1 MIAKITKIIK
11 NYLLLNDDNLKTTD
25 ANIWRLSVLRTILL
39 IGVILTSAIVIH
51 SSYTAYVQELYYV
64 MYLTLGFSAFLFA
77 TLAIGLKHIKLA
89 SACLVLAV
97 VGASLC
103 ILFFTL
109 DLMSARYGLLLLFT
123 LPIIVR
129 VLYGVK
135 ASIASMLLN
144 FIPFYLLL
152 NNTQLSPLFG
162 IDITLPDTH
171 TYLASLIFLF
181 FNFCIPMA
189 VLRVMSSLER
199 QAEHNLLQSKKLNK
213 LVSRY
218 QEIFNNGGTPS
229 FFCDDKGRILQ
240 ANKAAR
246 ALLKR
251 HNPDG
256 EYIQD
261 LFALSLPITR
271 GVNQLASICNAPE
284 REFKLQP
291 ASLEHHKKQLI
302 HCHDLSASK
311 KNMREFDA
319 FKKQQF
325 EKLYV
330 NELTGLKNHH
340 FWKKTESSES
350 ILNRHI
356 VLLKLANL
364 REVNLQYGYSQGDQL
379 LLRAAALLQSE
390 LPTDVSI
397 YQFPGAKFLFTLNT
411 KHLAQ
416 KTIEEYL
423 ARKLPSSMM
432 IDSASAKVEHPLSWR
447 VGHYHAT
454 REINVDAAAEC
465 CAIALS
471 QSSELS
477 PIVSFSVNTVKT
489 IRENTQQKDNV
500 KMLLDNGCLALYLQ
514 PQVDINGNIV
524 GYEILARL
532 KEPKTG
538 TVLQPYQ
545 FLPLVEQN
553 KWEVIFTQKII
564 DGTLELIKSWPAGLP
579 PVPLAINLSG
589 PELLSALFYEKLL
602 RRYSESP
609 ELGKRLKLELTETS
623 VLASHN
629 ETKRRLTS
637 LSNVGATIIIDDFGT
652 GHASLSQLIDM
663 SASIIKVDREFVE
676 RVETSERHRKIVKM
690 TLDLA
695 KSLEMQTIAEGVE
708 TRAQLS
714 VLKDM
719 GFKHFQGY
727 LFGKPAPIEHW
738 ISASKAQ
745 A

>member
-1 MIAKITKIIK
+1 VIAKITKIIK

-553 KWEVIFTQKII
+553 KWEVLFTQKII

-589 PELLSALFYEKLL
+589 PELLSDLFYEKLL

>member
-199 QAEHNLLQSKKLNK
+199 QAEHNLIQSKKLNK

-553 KWEVIFTQKII
+553 KWEVLFTQKII

-589 PELLSALFYEKLL
+589 PELLSDLFYEKLL

>member
-1 MIAKITKIIK
+1 VIAKITKIIK

-199 QAEHNLLQSKKLNK
+199 QAEHNLIQSKKLNK

-553 KWEVIFTQKII
+553 KWEVLFTQKII

-589 PELLSALFYEKLL
+589 PELLSDLFYEKLL

>member
-39 IGVILTSAIVIH
+39 IGVVLTSAIVIH

-553 KWEVIFTQKII
+553 KWEVLFTQKII

-589 PELLSALFYEKLL
+589 PELLSDLFYEKLL

>member
-553 KWEVIFTQKII
+553 KWEVLFTQKII

-589 PELLSALFYEKLL
+589 PELLSDLFYEKLL

>member
-553 KWEVIFTQKII
+553 KWEVLFTQKII

-589 PELLSALFYEKLL
+589 PELLSDLFYEKLL

-676 RVETSERHRKIVKM
+676 RLETSERHRKIVKM

>member
-109 DLMSARYGLLLLFT
+109 DLVSARYGLLLLFT

-432 IDSASAKVEHPLSWR
+432 IDSASAEVEHPLSWR

-553 KWEVIFTQKII
+553 KWEVLFTQKII

-589 PELLSALFYEKLL
+589 PELLSDLFYEKLL

>member
-39 IGVILTSAIVIH
+39 IGVVLTSAIVIH

-423 ARKLPSSMM
+423 ASKLPSSMM

-553 KWEVIFTQKII
+553 KWEVLFTQKII

-579 PVPLAINLSG
+579 PVPLAINLSE
-589 PELLSALFYEKLL
+589 PELLSDLFYEKLL

-676 RVETSERHRKIVKM
+676 RLETSERHRKIVKM

>member
-1 MIAKITKIIK
+1 VIAKITKIIK

-51 SSYTAYVQELYYV
+51 SSYKAYVQELYYV

-553 KWEVIFTQKII
+553 KWEVLFTQKII
-564 DGTLELIKSWPAGLP
+564 DGTFELIKSWPAGLP

-589 PELLSALFYEKLL
+589 PELLSDLFYEKLL

>member
-553 KWEVIFTQKII
+553 KWEVLFTQKII

-589 PELLSALFYEKLL
+589 PELLSDLFYEKLL
-602 RRYSESP
+602 RRYSETP

-676 RVETSERHRKIVKM
+676 RLETSERHRKIVKM

>member
-423 ARKLPSSMM
+423 ASKLPSSMM

-553 KWEVIFTQKII
+553 KWEVLFTQKII

-589 PELLSALFYEKLL
+589 PELLSDLFYEKLL

>member
-1 MIAKITKIIK
+1 VIAKITKIIK

-39 IGVILTSAIVIH
+39 IGVVLTSAIVIH

-64 MYLTLGFSAFLFA
+64 MYLTLGFSAFLFT
-77 TLAIGLKHIKLA
+77 TLAIGLKHIKVA

-109 DLMSARYGLLLLFT
+109 DLVSARYGLLLLFT

-152 NNTQLSPLFG
+152 NNTRLSPLFG

-251 HNPDG
+251 HIPDG

-553 KWEVIFTQKII
+553 KWEVLFTQKII

-589 PELLSALFYEKLL
+589 PELLSDLFYEKLL

-714 VLKDM
+714 VLKEM

-738 ISASKAQ
+738 ISELKAQ

>member
-39 IGVILTSAIVIH
+39 IGVVLTSAIVIH

-64 MYLTLGFSAFLFA
+64 MYLTLGFSAFLFT
-77 TLAIGLKHIKLA
+77 TLAIGLKHIKVA

-152 NNTQLSPLFG
+152 NNTRLSPLFG

-397 YQFPGAKFLFTLNT
+397 YQFPGAKFLFTLNN

-432 IDSASAKVEHPLSWR
+432 IDSASAQVEHPLSWR

-553 KWEVIFTQKII
+553 KWEVLFTQKII

-589 PELLSALFYEKLL
+589 PELLSDLFYEKLL
-602 RRYSESP
+602 RRYSETP

-708 TRAQLS
+708 TRAQLA
-714 VLKDM
+714 VLKQM

-738 ISASKAQ
+738 ISELKAQ

>member
-553 KWEVIFTQKII
+553 KWEVLFTQKII

-589 PELLSALFYEKLL
+589 PELLSDLFYEKLL

-695 KSLEMQTIAEGVE
+695 KSLEMQTIAEGV
-708 TRAQLS
+708 
-714 VLKDM
+714 
-719 GFKHFQGY
+719 
-727 LFGKPAPIEHW
+727 
-738 ISASKAQ
+738 
-745 A
+745 

>member
-271 GVNQLASICNAPE
+271 GVNELASICNAPE

-350 ILNRHI
+350 ILNRQI

-514 PQVDINGNIV
+514 PQVDINSNIV

-553 KWEVIFTQKII
+553 KWEVLFTQKII

-589 PELLSALFYEKLL
+589 PELLSDLFYEKLL
-602 RRYSESP
+602 RRYSETP

>member
-302 HCHDLSASK
+302 HCHDLSVSK

-553 KWEVIFTQKII
+553 KWEVLFTQKII

-589 PELLSALFYEKLL
+589 PELLSDLFYEKLL

>member
-1 MIAKITKIIK
+1 VIAKITKIIK

-553 KWEVIFTQKII
+553 KWEVLFTQKII

-589 PELLSALFYEKLL
+589 PELLSDLFYEKLL
-602 RRYSESP
+602 RRYSETP

>member
-39 IGVILTSAIVIH
+39 IGVVLTSAIVIH

-64 MYLTLGFSAFLFA
+64 MYLTLGFSAFLFT
-77 TLAIGLKHIKLA
+77 TLAIGLKHIKVA

-109 DLMSARYGLLLLFT
+109 DLVSARYGLLLLFT

-152 NNTQLSPLFG
+152 NNTRLSPLFG

-251 HNPDG
+251 HIPDG

-553 KWEVIFTQKII
+553 KWEVLFTQKII

-589 PELLSALFYEKLL
+589 PELLSDLFYEKLL

-714 VLKDM
+714 VLKEM

-738 ISASKAQ
+738 ISELKAQ

>member
-553 KWEVIFTQKII
+553 KWEVLFTQKII

-589 PELLSALFYEKLL
+589 PELLSDLFYEKLL
-602 RRYSESP
+602 RRNSESP

>member
-477 PIVSFSVNTVKT
+477 PIVSFRVNTVKT
-489 IRENTQQKDNV
+489 IRENTQQKDTV

-553 KWEVIFTQKII
+553 KWEVLFTQKII

-589 PELLSALFYEKLL
+589 PELLSDLFYEKLL

>member
-25 ANIWRLSVLRTILL
+25 ANTWRLSVLRTILL

-553 KWEVIFTQKII
+553 KWEVLFTQKII

-589 PELLSALFYEKLL
+589 PELLSDLFYEKLL
-602 RRYSESP
+602 RRYSETP

>member
-39 IGVILTSAIVIH
+39 IGVVLTSAIVIH

-489 IRENTQQKDNV
+489 IRENTQQKDTV

-553 KWEVIFTQKII
+553 KWEVLFTQKII

-589 PELLSALFYEKLL
+589 PELLSDLFYEKLL

>member
-39 IGVILTSAIVIH
+39 IGVVLTSAIVIH

-423 ARKLPSSMM
+423 ASKLPSSMM

-553 KWEVIFTQKII
+553 KWEVLFTQKII

-589 PELLSALFYEKLL
+589 PELLSDLFYEKLL

>member
-423 ARKLPSSMM
+423 ASKLPSSMM

-553 KWEVIFTQKII
+553 KWEVLFTQKII

-589 PELLSALFYEKLL
+589 PELLSDLFYEKLL
-602 RRYSESP
+602 RRYSETP

>member
-1 MIAKITKIIK
+1 VIAKITKIIK

-39 IGVILTSAIVIH
+39 IGVVLTSAIVIH

-553 KWEVIFTQKII
+553 KWEVLFTQKII

-589 PELLSALFYEKLL
+589 PELLSDLFYEKLL

>member
-1 MIAKITKIIK
+1 VIAKITKIIK

-489 IRENTQQKDNV
+489 IRENTQQKDTV

-553 KWEVIFTQKII
+553 KWEVLFTQKII

-589 PELLSALFYEKLL
+589 PELLSDLFYEKLL
-602 RRYSESP
+602 RRYSETP

>member
-454 REINVDAAAEC
+454 REINVDAAAES

>member
-489 IRENTQQKDNV
+489 IRENTQQKDTV

-553 KWEVIFTQKII
+553 KWEVLFTQKII

-589 PELLSALFYEKLL
+589 PELLSDLFYEKLL

>member
-477 PIVSFSVNTVKT
+477 PIVSFRVNTVKT

-553 KWEVIFTQKII
+553 KWEVLFTQKII

-589 PELLSALFYEKLL
+589 PELLSDLFYEKLL
-602 RRYSESP
+602 RRYSETP

>member
-553 KWEVIFTQKII
+553 KWEVLFTQKII

-589 PELLSALFYEKLL
+589 PELLSDLFYEKLL
-602 RRYSESP
+602 RRYSETP

>member
-39 IGVILTSAIVIH
+39 IGVVLTSAIVIH

-423 ARKLPSSMM
+423 ARKLPSTMM

-553 KWEVIFTQKII
+553 KWEVLFTQKII

-589 PELLSALFYEKLL
+589 PELLSDLFYEKLL
-602 RRYSESP
+602 RRYSETP

-708 TRAQLS
+708 TRAQLA
-714 VLKDM
+714 VLKQM

-738 ISASKAQ
+738 ISELKAQ

>member
-51 SSYTAYVQELYYV
+51 SSYKAYVQELYYV

-553 KWEVIFTQKII
+553 KWEVLFTQKII

-589 PELLSALFYEKLL
+589 PELLSDLFYEKLL
-602 RRYSESP
+602 RRYSETP

-708 TRAQLS
+708 TRAQLA
-714 VLKDM
+714 VLKQM

-738 ISASKAQ
+738 ISELKAQ

>member
-39 IGVILTSAIVIH
+39 IGVVLTSAIVIH

-129 VLYGVK
+129 MLYGVK

-553 KWEVIFTQKII
+553 KWEVLFTQKII

-589 PELLSALFYEKLL
+589 PELLSDLFYEKLL

>member
-51 SSYTAYVQELYYV
+51 SSYTAYVQKLYYV

-477 PIVSFSVNTVKT
+477 PIVSFRVNTVKT

-553 KWEVIFTQKII
+553 KWEVLFTQKII

-589 PELLSALFYEKLL
+589 PELLSDLFYEKLL
-602 RRYSESP
+602 RRYSETP

>member
-51 SSYTAYVQELYYV
+51 SSYKAYVQELYYV

-302 HCHDLSASK
+302 HCHDLSVSK

-454 REINVDAAAEC
+454 REVNVDAAAEC

-553 KWEVIFTQKII
+553 KWEVLFTQKII

-589 PELLSALFYEKLL
+589 PELLSDLFYEKLL
-602 RRYSESP
+602 RRYSETP

>member
-489 IRENTQQKDNV
+489 IRENTQQKDTV

-553 KWEVIFTQKII
+553 KWEVLFTQKII

-589 PELLSALFYEKLL
+589 PELLSDLFYEKLL
-602 RRYSESP
+602 RRYSETP